1 VAHSGRFSLS
11 LRILAVLAAAPNAMQ
26 TSTAIAEELS
36 ESAVVIRRHFLLLEK
51 SGFIEQRRGPNGGA
65 KLKAAAQEI
74 GVGDVYLAA
83 EGDWLATSHP
93 SISDLL
99 KQARKDGVLAM
110 NEITLAQVLT
120 RMSKGPASPLKA
132 KRKTPKVAALS
143 QRVNQSKTRVARGNS
158 SLAIR
163 IDRTIRPSLLTA
175 NVPSGS
181 HSWR

>member
-1 VAHSGRFSLS
+1 
-11 LRILAVLAAAPNAMQ
+11 
-26 TSTAIAEELS
+26 
-36 ESAVVIRRHFLLLEK
+36 VVIRRHFLLLEK

-143 QRVNQSKTRVARGNS
+143 QRVNQSKNKSCSWQFESCYPHRSNNTAFPSYSKRS
-158 SLAIR
+158 IR
-163 IDRTIRPSLLTA
+163 LT
-175 NVPSGS
+175 
-181 HSWR
+181 